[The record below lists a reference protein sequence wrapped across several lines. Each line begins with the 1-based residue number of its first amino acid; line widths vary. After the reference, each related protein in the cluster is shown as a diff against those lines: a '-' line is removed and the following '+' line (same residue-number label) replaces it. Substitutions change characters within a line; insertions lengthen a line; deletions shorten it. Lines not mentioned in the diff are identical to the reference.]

1 MKMMFLKTLPVT
13 LLFMVLGAG
22 VSSAQQRIA
31 YIDSEYILSK
41 TPEYATVQQQLD
53 RMAQEWQGEVEA
65 KQREVDEMFREY
77 QARELLYTNE
87 ERQRRREDIV
97 RAEEEVERL
106 RMQYFGPEGE
116 LFAQQESLMRP
127 IQERI
132 LKAVEEV
139 AVAGNYDYVFDRSGD
154 YLFMYAREQYNLSDR
169 VLEELGIDV
178 DSPARSGSSR

>member
-1 MKMMFLKTLPVT
+1 MFLKTLPVA
-13 LLFMVLGAG
+13 LLFVVLTTG
-22 VSSAQQRIA
+22 VSSAQQKIA

-41 TPEYATVQQQLD
+41 TPDYATVQQQLD
-53 RMAQEWQGEVEA
+53 RMAQEWQGEVENR
-65 KQREVDEMFREY
+65 QREIDELFREY

-132 LKAVEEV
+132 LKAVEDV
-139 AVAGNYDYVFDRSGD
+139 AVADGYDYVFDRSGD
-154 YLFMYAREQYNLSDR
+154 YLFMYAREQFNLSDR
-169 VLEELGIDV
+169 VLEELGIDIE
-178 DSPARSGSSR
+178 SPVRTGSN